1 MVIWLTGS
9 SGAGKTTI
17 AKWVKNNIDNFIPV
31 LKKEVIILDGD
42 EIRQGLNKDL
52 GFSTDDRAEN
62 IRRIAE
68 LAKFLHDRNFTVIV
82 AVISPKKFQREI
94 AKNIIRK
101 DNFLEVYC
109 DTSLEICK
117 KRDVK
122 GLYAK
127 QMDGD
132 ITNFGFPND
141 YEKSPPWEVFWIPTG
156 NCNIDSCV
164 EILFAEIHRKFNI

>member
-17 AKWVKNNIDNFIPV
+17 ANNIGSFSS
-31 LKKEVIILDGD
+31 LSKKDIIILDGD

-52 GFSTDDRAEN
+52 GFSTDDRTEN

-68 LAKFLHDRNFTVIV
+68 LAKFLHDKHFAVIV
-82 AVISPKKFQREI
+82 AVISPKKFQREL
-94 AKNIIRK
+94 AKNIIGK

-109 DTSLEICK
+109 DTSLGICK

-127 QMDGD
+127 SMAGNVK
-132 ITNFGFPND
+132 NFGYPNE
-141 YEKSPPWEVFWIPTG
+141 YEQSPPWEIFYLPTG
-156 NCNIDSCV
+156 DCKISSCI
-164 EILFAEIHRKFNI
+164 EILIDEIKRKFINI